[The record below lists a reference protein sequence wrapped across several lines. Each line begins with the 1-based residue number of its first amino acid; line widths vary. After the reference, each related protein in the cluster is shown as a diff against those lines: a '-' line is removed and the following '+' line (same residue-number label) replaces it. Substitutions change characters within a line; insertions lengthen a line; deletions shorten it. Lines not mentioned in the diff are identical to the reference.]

1 MNFMNRTSN
10 IEHRT
15 LNSGRKWNPL
25 RRSAFDVRGSKFLFT
40 VLTSLAT
47 FSLYADEPS
56 PAPAA
61 APATAAAV
69 APAERSFDQSDL
81 VELLK
86 TTLQQDYVKDKG
98 ELEINFTQPW
108 ASRKVSDDP
117 LTIKILEM
125 PTIGVSSSFI
135 VRFELRNEHGSIGA
149 WQLPVRAH
157 VWHDAW
163 VAHAM
168 LKRGDSLADADVTR
182 ERRDLL
188 VIHESLADFTP
199 GDSTLQITE
208 PVGIGAPLFARSIK
222 PMPVIHRGQ
231 TVNALIE
238 QGTLNITMKVE
249 VLEDGA
255 PGQIVRA
262 RNQQSLRDIRGKVLN
277 EQTILVSL

>member
-1 MNFMNRTSN
+1 MFCLLFCIS
-10 IEHRT
+10 
-15 LNSGRKWNPL
+15 LSL
-25 RRSAFDVRGSKFLFT
+25 RAED
-40 VLTSLAT
+40 
-47 FSLYADEPS
+47 
-56 PAPAA
+56 AA
-61 APATAAAV
+61 APAAPVAAAPV
-69 APAERSFDQSDL
+69 ERSFDQSDL
-81 VELLK
+81 TELM
-86 TTLQQDYVKDKG
+86 TTQLQQDYVKDKG
-98 ELEINFTQPW
+98 ELEIHFTQPW
-108 ASRKVSDDP
+108 VSKKVSNEP

-135 VRFELRNEHGSIGA
+135 VRFELRNEHETLGA

-188 VIHESLADFTP
+188 AIHEPLAEFTP
-199 GDSTLQITE
+199 GDSTLEIAE
-208 PVGIGAPLFARSIK
+208 PVGIGAPLFGRSIR
-222 PMPVIHRGQ
+222 PRPVVHRGQ
-231 TVNALIE
+231 TVIALIE

-255 PGQIVRA
+255 PGQTVRA

-277 EQTILVSL
+277 EQTIIVSL

>member
-1 MNFMNRTSN
+1 MNFMNK
-10 IEHRT
+10 T
-15 LNSGRKWNPL
+15 LNIVCVLIFACLTL
-25 RRSAFDVRGSKFLFT
+25 R
-40 VLTSLAT
+40 
-47 FSLYADEPS
+47 ADEPS
-56 PAPAA
+56 PAPAS
-61 APATAAAV
+61 APAATAAA
-69 APAERSFDQSDL
+69 APIERTFDQSDL
-81 VELLK
+81 VALMT

-108 ASRKVSDDP
+108 TSRKVSNEA

-135 VRFELRNEHGSIGA
+135 VRFELRNEHESIGS

-157 VWHDAW
+157 VWRDAW

-188 VIHESLADFTP
+188 VIHEPLAEFVPRDP
-199 GDSTLQITE
+199 TLQIAE

-222 PMPVIHRGQ
+222 PMPVVHRGQ
-231 TVNALIE
+231 TVVALVE
-238 QGTLNITMKVE
+238 QGSLNITMKVE

-255 PGQIVRA
+255 PGQFVRA

-277 EQTILVSL
+277 EQTIIVSL

>member
-1 MNFMNRTSN
+1 MNKIFHNNQFRMTHD
-10 IEHRT
+10 E
-15 LNSGRKWNPL
+15 RK
-25 RRSAFDVRGSKFLFT
+25 RGALGSFLFFAFLI
-40 VLTSLAT
+40 LTSLTLRAED
-47 FSLYADEPS
+47 AS
-56 PAPAA
+56 PAPTGATPA
-61 APATAAAV
+61 APVATV
-69 APAERSFDQSDL
+69 PAERSFDQSDL
-81 VELLK
+81 VTLMT

-108 ASRKVSDDP
+108 ASHKVSDEP

-135 VRFELRNEHGSIGA
+135 VRFELRNDHGSIGS

-182 ERRDLL
+182 ERRDMLL
-188 VIHESLADFTP
+188 FHEPLAEFTP
-199 GDSTLQITE
+199 RDPTLQIAE
-208 PVGIGAPLFARSIK
+208 PIGIGAPLFARCIK
-222 PMPVIHRGQ
+222 PMPVVHRGQ
-231 TVNALIE
+231 TVVALVE
-238 QGTLNITMKVE
+238 QGSLNITMKVE

-277 EQTILVSL
+277 EQTIIVSL